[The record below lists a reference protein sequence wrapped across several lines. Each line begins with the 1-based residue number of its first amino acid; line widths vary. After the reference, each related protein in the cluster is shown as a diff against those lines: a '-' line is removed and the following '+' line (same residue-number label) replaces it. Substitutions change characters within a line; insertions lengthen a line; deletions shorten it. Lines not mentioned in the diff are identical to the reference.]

1 MTRKERGSEKYQRR
15 TSASAIATAASGN
28 LSRKKKKMH
37 IMKNAYKPKSS
48 DELKKVF
55 IQKDLSKEDRERE
68 YQLRKDGKQKQEQLN
83 DKNFRLLVR
92 SPIWDRK
99 INESEKNDVTAKTNT
114 DSTQDH
120 TPRKS
125 KGSNENT
132 KI

>member
-1 MTRKERGSEKYQRR
+1 MKNIRGEQVQVQLQQLLLV
-15 TSASAIATAASGN
+15 TFPE
-28 LSRKKKKMH
+28 KKKKMR